1 MSMVMLL
8 RPAVSPVSA
17 SVTSTS
23 QPRDSAQRVY
33 MRESISAQSCDSVPP
48 APELMVKM
56 QFFLS
61 CGPLR
66 NNFNSSA
73 SSSLKNFAR
82 SRVSSASTF
91 ACDAAGSASP
101 SSSMTRKSSSCFS
114 SLWSGSSLLRMTPAS
129 SMKPWAFS
137 RLFQKFSSAISEFSS
152 PERFCNAGTSKKPPQ
167 VREFLG
173 GGRQLWSDQFEHN
186 GRIQE
191 PQSRIQNGKLKN
203 S

>member
-1 MSMVMLL
+1 MVTLL

-66 NNFNSSA
+66 NSFNSSA

-82 SRVSSASTF
+82 SRVSSPSIGG
-91 ACDAAGSASP
+91 CDAAGSPSP
-101 SSSMTRKSSSCFS
+101 SSSRTRKSSSCFS
-114 SLWSGSSLLRMTPAS
+114 NFWSGSILLRMTPAS
-129 SMKPWAFS
+129 SMAVWAFS
-137 RLFQKFSSAISEFSS
+137 RLFQKASSAINQFSLVK
-152 PERFCNAGTSKKPPQ
+152 RFCKVATSKIPPQ
-167 VREFLG
+167 MGEFLG
-173 GGRQLWSDQFEHN
+173 SGRQLGGDHFEH
-186 GRIQE
+186 GGWRIQKPE
-191 PQSRIQNGKLKN
+191 ARGQNGLL
-203 S
+203 